1 MRTDYVGSEV
11 RREQPEVAAV
21 RAGYTPKELARML
34 GVPSSTV
41 YTSIRRGKIPSN
53 RIGRRIVVPA
63 EWLERFLEGEEE
75 GEG

>member
-1 MRTDYVGSEV
+1 MRTDYVSTDV
-11 RREQPEVAAV
+11 RREQPRTEG
-21 RAGYTPKELARML
+21 RAGYTPMELAGML

-41 YTSIRRGKIPSN
+41 YTNIRRGKIPSN

-63 EWLERFLEGEEE
+63 DWLERFLEGKEE